1 MGRKSHHKTR
11 AHADRKPDPSKPVQP
26 TRRER
31 EALMQ
36 RTRLQLEALLRESK
50 IERMTQAEILEGLTE
65 KYPKGVP
72 VPVIWGHLADRRITI
87 HGAGPLAAR
96 G

>member
-1 MGRKSHHKTR
+1 MGGKSHHKTR
-11 AHADRKPDPSKPVQP
+11 AHADRKPDPSKPIQP

-31 EALMQ
+31 EALQ
-36 RTRLQLEALLRESK
+36 ERARLELEAQLREHK
-50 IERMTQAEILEGLTE
+50 IERQTQGEIFEALKQKHQGD
-65 KYPKGVP
+65 VP
-72 VPVIWGHLADRRITI
+72 VYAIWGHLADRRITI

>member
-1 MGRKSHHKTR
+1 MSRPHHKTK
-11 AHADRKPDPSKPVQP
+11 AHADRKADTSKPVQP

-31 EALMQ
+31 EALQ
-36 RTRLQLEALLRESK
+36 ERARLLMIALLQEQK
-50 IERMTQAEILEGLTE
+50 IERMTQADILEGLKE

-72 VPVIWGHLADRRITI
+72 VPAIWDVMADRRTTI